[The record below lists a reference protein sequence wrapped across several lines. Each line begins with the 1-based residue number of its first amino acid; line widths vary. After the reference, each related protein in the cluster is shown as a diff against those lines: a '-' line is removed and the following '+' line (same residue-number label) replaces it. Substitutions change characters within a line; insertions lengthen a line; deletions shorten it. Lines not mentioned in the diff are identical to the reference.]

1 MLLLSLERVIIS
13 LSLFLILL
21 FLELNNFNPLI
32 IRELTRERFIVDSV
46 ASLFPQLETKVSE
59 ALWVRYLILLLI
71 LSSIYLG

>member
-13 LSLFLILL
+13 LSLFIILL

>member
-59 ALWVRYLILLLI
+59 ALWVKYLILLLI

>member
-1 MLLLSLERVIIS
+1 MLLLSLESVIIS
-13 LSLFLILL
+13 LSLFIVLL
-21 FLELNNFNPLI
+21 FLELNNFNPFI

-59 ALWVRYLILLLI
+59 ALRVRYLILLLI

>member
-46 ASLFPQLETKVSE
+46 ASLFSQLETKVSE